1 MTMDI
6 IVKKEE
12 KTLEKNGG
20 MASVPFYVK
29 KIFFGLTSKVVQFS
43 EKNEDKIAVMRQ
55 TVSVTVL
62 FYVHS
67 NYIFAFA
74 FANQGCVISGEKFA
88 GKTRRDMI
96 RFD

>member
-62 FYVHS
+62 FYLRTFKLHFR
-67 NYIFAFA
+67 IF
-74 FANQGCVISGEKFA
+74 CICES
-88 GKTRRDMI
+88 RLRD
-96 RFD
+96 

>member
-1 MTMDI
+1 
-6 IVKKEE
+6 
-12 KTLEKNGG
+12 
-20 MASVPFYVK
+20 MAGWRLSPFYVK

-62 FYVHS
+62 FYLRTYIHS
-67 NYIFAFA
+67 NYIFA
-74 FANQGCVISGEKFA
+74 FANQGCVISGEKLA